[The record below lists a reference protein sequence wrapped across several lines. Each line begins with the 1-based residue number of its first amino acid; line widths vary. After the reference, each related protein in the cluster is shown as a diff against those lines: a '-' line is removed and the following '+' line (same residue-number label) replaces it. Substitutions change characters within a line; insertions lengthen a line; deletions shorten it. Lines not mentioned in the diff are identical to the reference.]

1 MSTDLISNNPLQIIE
16 SMEADSKKTPSWLI
30 ELSRTVPNDN
40 NQLPRPSTDN
50 SHSNLRP
57 KWFEELNQ
65 KRRMSD
71 FGGGSSDCDQNIFK
85 INPFSI
91 ENKSSSSMLSM
102 SSVSSM
108 NSPLLPMNPDRFATE
123 KDIKIL
129 NSDDSDSIQLIK
141 ENRPTIEI
149 IEIPS
154 SPSLSSSSSAEND
167 LISDIFSD
175 RNNMVRSTS
184 MPIKSAINNY
194 FDQNDSLI
202 SLNPKLNDPFSQW
215 RYIEHYRRRMHHTG
229 DAIGNELIIIMLE
242 NWGDKNFLG
251 LNGIEILD
259 RFGNRPAIKKI
270 SLENQYSQ
278 TIEIDS
284 GNLQRLIDNT
294 YRTHDDAHIWQHRIG
309 ETSLPVQI
317 RLRFE
322 RITTI
327 ALIRIWNLNK
337 SRVHSYGGVRLV
349 KFLLD
354 DQTIFFGE
362 IAKANGNL
370 NGSLEN
376 FGDTILFTTDDDV
389 LEQISH
395 QDISFQELLIEKFSN

>member
-202 SLNPKLNDPFSQW
+202 SLNPKLNDPFVFKNFHKS
-215 RYIEHYRRRMHHTG
+215 IENLSPNG
-229 DAIGNELIIIMLE
+229 DTLNTIEEECIIPEMPIGNELIIIMLE

-376 FGDTILFTTDDDV
+376 FGDVSALNNYD
-389 LEQISH
+389 QIS
-395 QDISFQELLIEKFSN
+395 N